1 MIDAFLTRI
10 GFIKCYVEYGVYIKK
25 CDDRDMI
32 IICLYVDDLLIT
44 GSNKAE
50 IAAIKKSLSSE
61 FEMSDLG
68 RLAYFLG
75 IEFVQHNDGIFMHQK
90 KYILEVLER
99 FNLLKCNSA
108 DTPVEANLKLGACEE
123 EAKVDGTVFRQ
134 LVGCLRFLCHSRP
147 EISFGVG
154 LVSRHMSS
162 PRHSHLFAAKRILR
176 YLKGTLDHGVLFPY
190 KKSETKQNALHL
202 EAYTDSDWC
211 GDQSSKKQDVVALST
226 CEAEYIAACNGAC
239 QGVWIQALMK
249 ELSLSNGEAV
259 EVKVDNQSAINLAK
273 NLVFHGRSKH
283 IETKFH
289 YLRDQVAKG
298 KIKLQH
304 YVTNLQIADVLTKPL
319 KIARFRELRDK
330 MNVKVW

>member
-1 MIDAFLTRI
+1 
-10 GFIKCYVEYGVYIKK
+10 
-25 CDDRDMI
+25 MI

-50 IAAIKKSLSSE
+50 IATVKKSLSNE

-75 IEFVQHNDGIFMHQK
+75 IEFVQHMNGIFMHQK

-99 FNLLKCNSA
+99 FNLLNCNPA
-108 DTPVEANLKLGACEE
+108 DTPVEANLKLGVCDE
-123 EAKVDGTVFRQ
+123 EAKVDCTMFRQ

-154 LVSRHMSS
+154 LVSRYMSS
-162 PRHSHLFAAKRILR
+162 PRHSHLIAAKRILR
-176 YLKGTLDHGVLFPY
+176 YLKGTLDHGVMFPY
-190 KKSETKQNALHL
+190 KKFETKQNVLHL

-211 GDQSSKKQDVVALST
+211 GDQVDRRSTMGYIFFLGKAPISWSSKKQDVVALST
-226 CEAEYIAACNGAC
+226 CEAEYIAACSGAC

-249 ELSLSNGEAV
+249 ELSLSDGEAV
-259 EVKVDNQSAINLAK
+259 ELKVDNQSAINLAK
-273 NLVFHGRSKH
+273 NPVFHGRSKH

-304 YVTNLQIADVLTKPL
+304 CATDLQIADVLTKPL
-319 KIARFRELRDK
+319 KTARFRTLRDK
-330 MNVKVW
+330 MNVKAW